1 MVTRMKAE
9 ELRAFDSSGTKTR
22 FSNQGAD
29 VDYLQSHYNEL
40 LSKYQNQWIMISGG
54 KLIDTESDP
63 DRLMDRLNRSR
74 RDDVLVY
81 YLADPEDIM
90 LL

>member
-1 MVTRMKAE
+1 MVTKMKAR
-9 ELRAFDSSGTKTR
+9 ELRSFYSSGTETR
-22 FSNQGAD
+22 VTNKEAD
-29 VDYLQSHYNEL
+29 LAYLQRHYDGL
-40 LSKYQNQWIMISGG
+40 LEKYRNHWIMISGG

-63 DRLMDRLNRSR
+63 DRLMERLNRSR
-74 RDDVLVY
+74 RDDMLVY